1 MKELFVIT
9 TTLEKKDFRSYLYI
23 TTFLKDKKVFL
34 IIYGIC
40 VILSIIS
47 TLILHS
53 FTVGN
58 VMIRSL
64 IVFCGLLIFMC
75 VGIEIKSRRFVKNY
89 RAGQI
94 GRTEELR
101 FYEGYMEVGMK
112 SGDRIEYNQFYELV
126 ESKNYIL
133 FYFNE
138 KFASVVKKSDVPE
151 CEQFTEFLQ
160 MIFGDKYRKVL

>member
-1 MKELFVIT
+1 
-9 TTLEKKDFRSYLYI
+9 
-23 TTFLKDKKVFL
+23 
-34 IIYGIC
+34 
-40 VILSIIS
+40 
-47 TLILHS
+47 
-53 FTVGN
+53 
-58 VMIRSL
+58 
-64 IVFCGLLIFMC
+64 MC